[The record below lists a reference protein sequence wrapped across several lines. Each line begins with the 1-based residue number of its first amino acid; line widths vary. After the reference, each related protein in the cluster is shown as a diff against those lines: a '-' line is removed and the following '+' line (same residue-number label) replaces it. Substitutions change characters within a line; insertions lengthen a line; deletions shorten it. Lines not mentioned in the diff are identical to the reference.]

1 MKARQE
7 HKSLDFQSLSPP
19 FVLLEDARSGRE
31 SARLFRRPR
40 AVLCARAPDEVVP
53 ALEAAERALQSG
65 HHVAGYFSYELG
77 YLLERRLKSLL
88 WPHRAVPLLWL
99 GVFDACET
107 IGAGESEHIFASGRS
122 AYAGPLALEWNEAD
136 YARRFSRL
144 HALIA
149 AGDLYQA
156 NLTFRAH
163 FAFAGDPGA
172 LYRALRGHA
181 RAGHCA
187 YVADG
192 ARQILSLSPELFF
205 ELSADG
211 AIRAKPMKGTA
222 ARGEDAAADAR
233 AREALAASQKDR
245 AENLMIVDLLRNDL
259 SRIAEIGSVGVEK
272 LFDVETY
279 PTVHQLVSTVT
290 ARTRGQTR
298 VTDMIRALFP
308 CGSVTGAP
316 KIRAMEVIRDL
327 EASPRGIYC
336 GAIGAFS
343 PDGSAAFNVAIRTL
357 TIAGNRGELGI
368 GGGVVYDS
376 DSAREYEECLLKAR
390 YYEAARVALQLI
402 ETLRWS
408 PAEGFVRL
416 EKHLARMERSSA
428 VFGIA
433 FDRVSIVRA
442 MEDAVSRADGPTRV
456 RVTLGDDGAV
466 AATAAPLAPAPAQP
480 WTCAIAPER
489 VDSGDLFLFHKTS
502 RRTLYDAA
510 LAHADSDEVLFM
522 NERGEI
528 TEGSRTN
535 IFAQIDGALV
545 TPPVAC
551 GLLDGCLRRELVDE
565 GRCKEAILTPGDLQR
580 ADALYIGNSLRGLIP
595 AIFFSPA
602 QSVGAV

>member
-1 MKARQE
+1 
-7 HKSLDFQSLSPP
+7 LDFQSLSPP

-31 SARLFRRPR
+31 SARLFRRP
-40 AVLCARAPDEVVP
+40 AAMLCASAPGEVLS
-53 ALEAAERALQSG
+53 ALDAAERALQSG
-65 HHVAGYFSYELG
+65 HHVAGYFAYELG
-77 YLLERRLKSLL
+77 YLLEPRLAPLL

-107 IGAGESEHIFASGRS
+107 VDGAHVEHISASGRS
-122 AYAGPLALEWNEAD
+122 AYAGPLALEWTEAE
-136 YARRFSRL
+136 YGRRFSRL

-156 NLTFRAH
+156 NLTFRAR
-163 FAFAGDPGA
+163 FAFAGDA
-172 LYRALRGHA
+172 RQLYRDLRSHA

-187 YVADG
+187 FVADG
-192 ARQILSLSPELFF
+192 ERQILSLSPELFF
-205 ELSADG
+205 DMSAGG
-211 AIRAKPMKGTA
+211 AITAKPMKGTA

-279 PTVHQLVSTVT
+279 PTVHHLVSSVT
-290 ARTRGQTR
+290 ARRKPHTR

-316 KIRAMEVIRDL
+316 KIRAMEVIRAL
-327 EASPRGIYC
+327 EESPRGVYC

-357 TIAGNRGELGI
+357 TITGHHGELGI
-368 GGGVVYDS
+368 GGGIVHDS
-376 DSAREYEECLLKAR
+376 ECGREYEECLLKAR
-390 YYEAARVALQLI
+390 YYEAARVPLTLI

-408 PAEGFVRL
+408 ASEGFLRMDR
-416 EKHLARMERSSA
+416 HLARMERSAA
-428 VFGIA
+428 VFGIT
-433 FDRVSIVRA
+433 FDRASILRA
-442 MEDAVSRADGPTRV
+442 LDDAIAGASGPMRV
-456 RVTLGDDGAV
+456 RVTLADDGAI
-466 AATAAPLAPAPAQP
+466 AATAVPLAPAPAEP
-480 WTCAIAPER
+480 WTYSVSSDR
-489 VDSGDLFLFHKTS
+489 VDSADIFLFHKTS
-502 RRTLYDAA
+502 RRALYDTELARAA
-510 LAHADSDEVLFM
+510 TDEVLFL

-535 IFAQIDGALV
+535 VFAEIDGALV

-551 GLLDGCLRRELVDE
+551 GLLDGCLRRELLDE
-565 GRCKEAILTPGDLQR
+565 GRCSEAVLTPNDLQR
-580 ADALYIGNSLRGLIP
+580 AGALYVGNSLRGLIR
-595 AIFFSPA
+595 A
-602 QSVGAV
+602 QLFLPRAQRRSTGEEPRG